1 MVDDAKRTGY
11 AETMFGRRRHIP
23 ELNMKNPV
31 QRGFGE
37 RTAMNHPM
45 QGSAADIIKIAM
57 NRVARRLEE
66 DGYRARMILQVHDE
80 LDFECPADEL
90 ERLTAMVRDE
100 MEHVVALRVPLV
112 AEAST
117 GVTWADAK

>member
-1 MVDDAKRTGY
+1 
-11 AETMFGRRRHIP
+11 
-23 ELNMKNPV
+23 MKNPI

-57 NRVARRLEE
+57 NRVARRLEAE
-66 DGYRARMILQVHDE
+66 GFTARMILQVHDE
-80 LDFECPADEL
+80 LDFECPEAEV
-90 ERLTAMVRDE
+90 ERLTSMVREE
-100 MEHVVALRVPLV
+100 MENVVKLRVPLV